1 MIVFLPTKAGRGLA
15 LQALAVLA
23 LGAALSLVMVS
34 SAHAFERTQTCFPG
48 LPVSELGCRDGE
60 EPRPIFWDQ
69 ACISW
74 RLNEEIDPESPEGK
88 AIRSS
93 FDTWNNEPTC
103 SYLQLIYAGTT
114 DQTEVGYDCR
124 EGGSWNTNQVNFVDD
139 WTYGSQNVV
148 ALTSVTY
155 EVPSGRILDADIE
168 FNDDQ
173 FIFGVVTD
181 PLTDQARFDIQ
192 NVMTHEVG
200 HFVGLDHTLPET
212 YTGDSTFRD
221 ATMFAQTSAGEIIRR
236 DLDDDDIAGICEA
249 YPIEDAPEGACEI
262 PEPDFFASPEDFDGT
277 NVSCPESRRGC
288 SCSSLP
294 ARAERRG
301 DVGLLGLLL
310 ATTLL
315 LRRRRAQ

>member
-1 MIVFLPTKAGRGLA
+1 MNATFRAKQRHTSAPDTLA
-15 LQALAVLA
+15 FAILSV
-23 LGAALSLVMVS
+23 AASLFVAPDV
-34 SAHAFERTQTCFPG
+34 HAFERTQTCFPG
-48 LPVSELGCRDGE
+48 LPVSELGCREGE
-60 EPRPIFWDQ
+60 EPRPIYWNQ

-168 FNDDQ
+168 FNDEQ

-200 HFVGLDHTLPET
+200 HFVGLDHTLPDT
-212 YTGDSTFRD
+212 YTGEGSYRD

-236 DLDDDDIAGICEA
+236 DLDADDIAGICEA
-249 YPIEDAPEGACEI
+249 YPVDDAPDEPCAI
-262 PEPDFFASPEDFDGT
+262 PEPDFFESPSDFDGT
-277 NVSCPESRRGC
+277 NVSCPDSRRGC

-294 ARAERRG
+294 NPAQRHG
-301 DVGLLGLLL
+301 DLALIALLFAL
-310 ATTLL
+310 ALR
-315 LRRRRAQ
+315 LRRR